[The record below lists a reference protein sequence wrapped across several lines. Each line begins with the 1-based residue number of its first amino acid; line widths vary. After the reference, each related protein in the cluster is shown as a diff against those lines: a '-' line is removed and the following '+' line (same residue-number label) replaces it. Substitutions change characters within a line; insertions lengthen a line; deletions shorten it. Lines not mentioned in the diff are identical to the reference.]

1 MKAYPKRCD
10 ASSFFSGVADLGY
23 NLWIKSCKEVAWSM
37 RQDVKPVLRT
47 GCNHKERS
55 LVSGYGL
62 KQQQRVKGKEESRQR
77 KPPTAGFKP
86 HAPRDDAASPTG
98 GLSWQRLGAGAREGG
113 RGLSSKIIGHSGNC
127 TCKSLWCPLSVCGNS
142 SDGNAIAYRDGILGT
157 CIWLD
162 GHDSWHQEGKI
173 QPNSNA
179 GHVWGS
185 SRKFLWV
192 ESMGTITMNSV
203 HQDMGSVKWLGSLLA
218 TSHWKQ
224 LFHHHDC
231 SKLGV
236 LSVCSQHRSQ
246 HERPLLPDWAVR
258 IMRNPRTLC
267 QTSYKTLHRSVATGR
282 KEPGQMT

>member
-1 MKAYPKRCD
+1 MVL
-10 ASSFFSGVADLGY
+10 VACL
-23 NLWIKSCKEVAWSM
+23 LCKPCVSCEA
-37 RQDVKPVLRT
+37 
-47 GCNHKERS
+47 
-55 LVSGYGL
+55 
-62 KQQQRVKGKEESRQR
+62 KEESRRR

-113 RGLSSKIIGHSGNC
+113 RGLSSKIIG
-127 TCKSLWCPLSVCGNS
+127 LS
-142 SDGNAIAYRDGILGT
+142 GT

-162 GHDSWHQEGKI
+162 GHGSWHQEGKI

-192 ESMGTITMNSV
+192 ENVGIITMNSV
-203 HQDMGSVKWLGSLLA
+203 HQDMGSVKWLGSLLS

-231 SKLGV
+231 SKLGGCQSAV
-236 LSVCSQHRSQ
+236 STGANTEGLSYQ
-246 HERPLLPDWAVR
+246 
-258 IMRNPRTLC
+258 I
-267 QTSYKTLHRSVATGR
+267 GR
-282 KEPGQMT
+282 

>member
-1 MKAYPKRCD
+1 MVL
-10 ASSFFSGVADLGY
+10 VACL
-23 NLWIKSCKEVAWSM
+23 LCKPCVSCE
-37 RQDVKPVLRT
+37 
-47 GCNHKERS
+47 
-55 LVSGYGL
+55 
-62 KQQQRVKGKEESRQR
+62 GKEESRQR

-86 HAPRDDAASPTG
+86 HAPRDDAPSPTG

-113 RGLSSKIIGHSGNC
+113 RGRASKIIGHS
-127 TCKSLWCPLSVCGNS
+127 
-142 SDGNAIAYRDGILGT
+142 GT

-192 ESMGTITMNSV
+192 ESMGIITMNSV

-231 SKLGV
+231 SKLGGGGDV
-236 LSVCSQHRSQ
+236 SLQSAPEPTRKASLTRLGGENHEEPPGFVSDQLQNPPPISCHRE
-246 HERPLLPDWAVR
+246 ERAWPDD
-258 IMRNPRTLC
+258 
-267 QTSYKTLHRSVATGR
+267 
-282 KEPGQMT
+282 MT